1 MNRFPAQSVRA
12 FAKNTPCYSVWRN
25 GKPVTVQKLL
35 RFTPNRSLS
44 GLTSAL
50 LRPAPRGKQRLRCH
64 KSVSNPINR
73 GHHIPSPESG
83 HSDSISGVFCW
94 RVVTDRRDE
103 RNRKPNNNLSLSCDF
118 FFHSFLGLFDCTALS
133 KRSEGKNSFIRKVVK
148 LKKGKRNAKL
158 LMMVCFSPDLLPTQA
173 DK

>member
-118 FFHSFLGLFDCTALS
+118 FFILSWVCSTALP
-133 KRSEGKNSFIRKVVK
+133 F
-148 LKKGKRNAKL
+148 LNARREKL
-158 LMMVCFSPDLLPTQA
+158 LHQKSCKIEKGQT
-173 DK
+173 KR